1 MADNPGKI
9 SEVADSISSLL
20 KERGYDHE
28 VLPWEQLAPQLAQ
41 FAEMERSMT
50 YVFLSIVIIVA
61 VIGILNTMLM
71 AVYERIKEVGVMAAF
86 GYKPRNIVSLFLQE
100 GLIIGVI
107 GVLAGSILGVG
118 ISYYFSVVGIT
129 FTGADVVE
137 FMETQ
142 VYPRL
147 SMTDV
152 LFPCIFAVGVA
163 LIAALYPAYKASS
176 VEPVEAL
183 RHV

>member
-1 MADNPGKI
+1 
-9 SEVADSISSLL
+9 
-20 KERGYDHE
+20 
-28 VLPWEQLAPQLAQ
+28 
-41 FAEMERSMT
+41 MT

-71 AVYERIKEVGVMAAF
+71 AVYERTKEVGVMATF
-86 GYKPRNIVSLFLQE
+86 GYKPCNIVSLFLQE

-107 GVLAGSILGVG
+107 GALAGSILGVG

-137 FMETQ
+137 FMEAQ